1 MHCNQQQKK
10 EPINMKKLI
19 ALFVCAMMLVI
30 SCAAVAESVS
40 IAIVYPDTVDD
51 KGWCQSMHM
60 GVEKAIEMGYEIDYT
75 PVESVATADA
85 PNTLDQLAENY
96 DIIICHGAMFNTA
109 VQEIGPEYPDQV
121 WAAGTTDQLF
131 GENIFTYMPMSEEP
145 GYINVV
151 IAGML
156 TKANKVGIV
165 GSTDGADSARYVRG
179 FVMGLNESNPNAEYM
194 LSWTGSF
201 SDTVGAGDIGKT
213 FIEAGCDVLVG
224 PSQQAVGAIRN
235 VDAVKGVTWI
245 GQTTSQIID
254 FPNCVSAAADYD
266 YSAVIIGII
275 DRMAEGKVGGENI
288 PLNYNNGGF
297 IYTFSENAE
306 LLPADVKAAAQAAL
320 DSMVAAPNTI
330 DFSAIELK

>member
-1 MHCNQQQKK
+1 
-10 EPINMKKLI
+10 MKKLI
-19 ALFVCAMMLVI
+19 VLLAALLMLAI
-30 SCAAVAESVS
+30 SFTAVADSVS

-60 GVEKAIEMGYEIDYT
+60 GVEKAISMGYEIEYT

-96 DIIICHGAMFNTA
+96 DIIIVHGAQFTA
-109 VQEIGPEYPDQV
+109 ATTEMAAEYPDQV
-121 WAAGTTDQLF
+121 FAIGTSDQIL
-131 GENIFTYMPMSEEP
+131 GDNIFTYMPMSEEP
-145 GYINVV
+145 GYINGI
-151 IAGML
+151 IAAMT

-165 GSTDGADSARYVRG
+165 GPTDGGDSARFIRG
-179 FVMGLNESNPNAEYM
+179 FVKALNETNPDAEYM

-224 PSQQAVGAIRN
+224 PSQQAVGALRN
-235 VDAVKGVTWI
+235 VDATEGVIWV
-245 GQTTSQIID
+245 GQTTSQIVD

-266 YSAVIIGII
+266 YSAVLIELIN
-275 DRMAEGKVGGENI
+275 RTAEGKTGGENI

-297 IYTFSENAE
+297 VYTFSENTE
-306 LLPADVKAAAQAAL
+306 LLPEQTKAAAQAAL
-320 DSMVAAPNTI
+320 DAMIAAPNTV
-330 DFSAIELK
+330 DFSGVELK

>member
-1 MHCNQQQKK
+1 
-10 EPINMKKLI
+10 MKKL
-19 ALFVCAMMLVI
+19 AMILACLMMMVLAV
-30 SCAAVAESVS
+30 SAVAEPVTVAVIYS
-40 IAIVYPDTVDD
+40 DTVDD
-51 KGWCQSMHM
+51 KGWCQSMDN
-60 GVEKAIEMGYEIDYT
+60 GIKNAIAKGIEIDYT
-75 PVESVATADA
+75 PVESVAIPDA
-85 PNTLDQLAENY
+85 PNTLDQLAGNY
-96 DIIICHGAMFNTA
+96 DVIIVHGAQFTSA
-109 VQEIGPEYPDQV
+109 TTEVAAEYPEQVFAIGTSDQIL
-121 WAAGTTDQLF
+121 GD
-131 GENIFTYMPMSEEP
+131 NIFTYMPMSEEP
-145 GYINVV
+145 GYINGM
-151 IAGML
+151 IAAL
-156 TKANKVGIV
+156 TTKANKVGIV
-165 GSTDGADSARYVRG
+165 GPTDGGDSARFIRG
-179 FVMGLNESNPNAEYM
+179 FVKALNETKPEVEYM

-224 PSQQAVGAIRN
+224 PSQQAVGALRN
-235 VDAVKGVTWI
+235 VDAAEGVIWV
-245 GQTTSQIID
+245 GQTTSQIVD

>member
-1 MHCNQQQKK
+1 
-10 EPINMKKLI
+10 
-19 ALFVCAMMLVI
+19 
-30 SCAAVAESVS
+30 
-40 IAIVYPDTVDD
+40 
-51 KGWCQSMHM
+51 
-60 GVEKAIEMGYEIDYT
+60 
-75 PVESVATADA
+75 
-85 PNTLDQLAENY
+85 
-96 DIIICHGAMFNTA
+96 MFNTA

-131 GENIFTYMPMSEEP
+131 GENIFTYMPQSEEP
-145 GYINVV
+145 GYSNGV
-151 IAGML
+151 IAGLM

-224 PSQQAVGAIRN
+224 PSQQAVGALRN
-235 VDAVKGVTWI
+235 VDAADGVIWV
-245 GQTTSQIID
+245 GQTTSQIVD
-254 FPNCVSAAADYD
+254 FPGCVSAAADYD
-266 YSAVIIGII
+266 YSAVVISII

-306 LLPADVKAAAQAAL
+306 LMPEETKAAAQAAL
-320 DSMVAAPNTI
+320 DAMIAAPNTV
-330 DFSAIELK
+330 DFKSIELK